1 MCQACTKIKP
11 QELKSSR
18 TEIYL
23 KLITDVVSVSRKK
36 TFWFFTGGRVCV
48 KSQHRIYVP
57 KTSKDA
63 CVKESKHLYLFS
75 QCFGNFHSCFQIKS
89 SDYCD
94 DVSVK
99 LKYLNAEDH
108 ICNPVLF
115 VISLDGSHVGS
126 RESTPISH
134 QNSQNSKETVV
145 DISILLG
152 FSVLYCHMVQ
162 PSSIFVTT
170 SIFNCRSFLPVFLK
184 ILILDCVVL
193 PHSVMVHYV

>member
-1 MCQACTKIKP
+1 M
-11 QELKSSR
+11 
-18 TEIYL
+18 
-23 KLITDVVSVSRKK
+23 VSVSRKK

-115 VISLDGSHVGS
+115 VISLDGSHFGS